1 MASFLLRWAAALGSC
16 SAAATTAPPPPYWG
30 PVWTAPFNQTITIEY
45 IFQFNNSVGWFY
57 DSTTTP
63 VGSSLYVHGE
73 GQHDELS
80 EVVQVVQ
87 SF

>member
-1 MASFLLRWAAALGSC
+1 MLGHCHHRASAPLL
-16 SAAATTAPPPPYWG
+16 G
-30 PVWTAPFNQTITIEY
+30 PRLDAPFNQTITIEY